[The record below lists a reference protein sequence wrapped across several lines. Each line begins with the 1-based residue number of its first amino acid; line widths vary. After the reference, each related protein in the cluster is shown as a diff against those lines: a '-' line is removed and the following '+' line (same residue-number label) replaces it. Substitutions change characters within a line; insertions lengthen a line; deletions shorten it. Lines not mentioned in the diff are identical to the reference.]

1 MRRIGKMINPVVEE
15 AQRHLQGGRRE
26 LALKSLRDGLRYRRW
41 HPLLEP
47 QLRTQIGLLLYDQ
60 GETDEALEELKR
72 GSSRPWESP
81 AFLGCAY
88 FKKREEAAMAKAF
101 EKAVKVARRTICRGR
116 STPGAWRR
124 ATRRPRR
131 RGAQARRR
139 EAAGERAPQ
148 EQPRARRGGK
158 KMKVA
163 PYGDRWRASASTQ
176 QAGVPKQMRA
186 SPSAPASASGPSA
199 SASRQC
205 RSASAD
211 PRRPSEPFS
220 RTGALRRARCAA
232 RARLRPRARRSHR
245 RFATSAPRRPR
256 KRLRR
261 PPAP

>member
-1 MRRIGKMINPVVEE
+1 VLSIVVAILSGVVVGAVFRLTGVTHSIAGAITPGVIATIIAVIILMRRIGKMINPVVEE

-101 EKAVKVARRTICRGR
+101 EKAVKVGEKDDLSWTVYAWCLAARDKK
-116 STPGAWRR
+116 AEAVAVLKR
-124 ATRRPRR
+124 AVAKLP
-131 RGAQARRR
+131 AN
-139 EAAGERAPQ
+139 ERLKNNL
-148 EQPRARRGGK
+148 ELVEGGK

-163 PYGDRWRASASTQ
+163 PYGDRWARFGLDGSKP
-176 QAGVPKQMRA
+176 GVPKQMRGFA
-186 SPSAPASASGPSA
+186 QRPGF
-199 SASRQC
+199 RQ
-205 RSASAD
+205 
-211 PRRPSEPFS
+211 RPQ
-220 RTGALRRARCAA
+220 
-232 RARLRPRARRSHR
+232 
-245 RFATSAPRRPR
+245 R
-256 KRLRR
+256 KR
-261 PPAP
+261 